1 MSKRDSYNVLAKH
14 YDTLADWAFGGKLY
28 RAQTLYLEK
37 INKGSRVLVVGGGTG
52 KWLTESV
59 VREGHHT
66 IHFVDSSPAMI
77 RRAGLHATGLNI
89 EMIESS
95 FDHFHSEYKFDAIIV
110 FCFLDLFDDQAL
122 SIIVE
127 KMKSLTTPQACWLI
141 VDFEARRWWHGVL
154 AKAMYFFFS
163 LTTGLQ
169 TKQLPRWREALLEA
183 GLYPTFQQTYWWDF
197 IQASVWKLKP

>member
-1 MSKRDSYNVLAKH
+1 MKIVRWLAG
-14 YDTLADWAFGGKLY
+14 LAAAASLLGAMPVT
-28 RAQTLYLEK
+28 AQPYP
-37 INKGSRVLVVGGGTG
+37 NKPIRLVVPFG
-52 KWLTESV
+52 
-59 VREGHHT
+59 
-66 IHFVDSSPAMI
+66 
-77 RRAGLHATGLNI
+77 AGSGSDILAR
-89 EMIESS
+89 
-95 FDHFHSEYKFDAIIV
+95 IIAEP
-110 FCFLDLFDDQAL
+110 LSQAL
-122 SIIVE
+122 GQSIIVE

-141 VDFEARRWWHGVL
+141 VDFEARRWWHGLL